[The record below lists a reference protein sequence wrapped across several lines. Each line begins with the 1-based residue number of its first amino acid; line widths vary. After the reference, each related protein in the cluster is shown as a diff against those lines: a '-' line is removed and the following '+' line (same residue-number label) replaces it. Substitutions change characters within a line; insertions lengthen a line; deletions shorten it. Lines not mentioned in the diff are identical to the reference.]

1 MEIEMEQLLE
11 FCLDIGEELLRCGA
25 EIHRVEESIERLCL
39 AYGCM
44 KADVFCIT
52 SVIILTVHDAQGK
65 IHTQMR
71 RVTGYGNNMARL
83 EAINTLCRRLCKQ
96 PEPVRSARTA
106 LEALRP
112 ETTLHPWRKWIGS
125 VLAASGFALFF
136 GGSAMDA
143 VCALLVSLVICC
155 MDFWVYRVDVNRL
168 LYTLLCSFVAGAA
181 TLLLTRL
188 GIGEHSG
195 TIMIGAI
202 MLLIPGVA
210 LTNSVRDMLGG
221 DIIAGLLRL
230 VESVIQAA
238 AIAGGFAAAILAYG
252 AIFV

>member
-1 MEIEMEQLLE
+1 
-11 FCLDIGEELLRCGA
+11 
-25 EIHRVEESIERLCL
+25 
-39 AYGCM
+39 
-44 KADVFCIT
+44 
-52 SVIILTVHDAQGK
+52 
-65 IHTQMR
+65 
-71 RVTGYGNNMARL
+71 
-83 EAINTLCRRLCKQ
+83 
-96 PEPVRSARTA
+96 
-106 LEALRP
+106 
-112 ETTLHPWRKWIGS
+112 
-125 VLAASGFALFF
+125 
-136 GGSAMDA
+136 
-143 VCALLVSLVICC
+143 